1 MELSEYLRSIQR
13 RHWGFSAAE
22 SHAYG
27 LLAGQVHPFHAADI
41 MDAAADVTAACLL
54 MEGLARIAQE
64 QLLSLAQGEETLSG
78 R

>member
-1 MELSEYLRSIQR
+1 MELSEYLHSIQR
-13 RHWGFSAAE
+13 RRWGFWAAE

-27 LLAGQVHPFHAADI
+27 LLAGQVRLHEADI

-54 MEGLARIAQE
+54 MEGLARIARE
-64 QLLSLAQGEETLSG
+64 QLLSLARGEDAHSG